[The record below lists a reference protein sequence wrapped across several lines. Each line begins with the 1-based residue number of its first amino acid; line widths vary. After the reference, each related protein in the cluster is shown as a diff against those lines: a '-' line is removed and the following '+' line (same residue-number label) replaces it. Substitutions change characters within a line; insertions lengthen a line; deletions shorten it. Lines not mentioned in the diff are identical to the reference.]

1 MQEGTAA
8 IVVIGNEILNGSTQ
22 DTNSH
27 WLVTR
32 LNDLGMEVGRILVIP
47 DVMDTIVHEVGSL
60 AREYEFV
67 ITTGGIGPTPDDLT
81 REAVARAAG
90 RKLVLNQEAAEM
102 IRASHGWKATET
114 QLTMAE
120 LPEGCRLIG
129 NPHTGAPGFIVDN
142 VYVFPGIPKL
152 LHTMFDLVAE
162 DFRRG
167 SFFQET
173 IRVMVGESKFAH
185 VLREAGERFPEVEI
199 GSYPK
204 YEDIAWVEVRVRC
217 RNEEMVKSAAS
228 WLRDKLA
235 EIEHHH
241 RPSKED

>member
-1 MQEGTAA
+1 MESGAA

-32 LNDLGMEVGRILVIP
+32 LGELGTEGRRILMIP
-47 DVMDTIVHEVGSL
+47 DAVDTIVLEVGEL
-60 AREYEFV
+60 AKQYEFV

-81 REAVARAAG
+81 REAIARASG
-90 RKLVLNQEAAEM
+90 RKLVFNEEAAEM
-102 IRASHGWKATET
+102 IRASHGGKATET

-129 NPHTGAPGFIVDN
+129 NPHTGAPGFVVDN
-142 VYVFPGIPKL
+142 IYVFPGIPKL
-152 LHTMFDLVAE
+152 LHAMFEMVADE
-162 DFRRG
+162 FKGERFYEQ
-167 SFFQET
+167 S
-173 IRVMVGESKFAH
+173 IKVMVGESRFAH
-185 VLREAGERFPEVEI
+185 ILREAGERFTDVEI

-204 YEDIAWVEVRVRC
+204 YEDIAWVEVRIRGRDEKKV
-217 RNEEMVKSAAS
+217 EAAAD
-228 WLRDKLA
+228 WLREKLG
-235 EIEHHH
+235 EIERDF

>member
-1 MQEGTAA
+1 MQKGRAA

-27 WLVTR
+27 WLVKR
-32 LNDLGMEVGRILVIP
+32 LNELGMEVARILVIP
-47 DVMDTIVHEVGSL
+47 DVMDTIVHEVSAL

-81 REAVARAAG
+81 REAIARACG
-90 RKLVLNQEAAEM
+90 RELVFNEEAAEM
-102 IRASHGWKATET
+102 IRKSHGGKATEA

-129 NPHTGAPGFIVDN
+129 NPATGAPGFIVDN
-142 VYVFPGIPKL
+142 IYVFPGIPSL
-152 LHTMFDLVAE
+152 LHAMFEMVAE

-167 SFFQET
+167 SFFQDA
-173 IRVMVGESKFAH
+173 IKVMVGESKFAH
-185 VLREAGERFPEVEI
+185 ILREANERFPDVEI

-204 YEDIAWVEVRVRC
+204 YEDIAWVEVRVRG
-217 RNEEMVKSAAS
+217 RDETKVEAAAA

-235 EIEHHH
+235 EIEKHY
-241 RPSKED
+241 RPSRED